1 MAQRRPRLTEEQWL
15 QHKPFI
21 RQHFLTE
28 DRSLKDLIT
37 LLQTQGLQVTKAQV
51 EYKLKQW
58 TMSKN
63 IDGAAWKSIGHVIT
77 KRKLQGKDSEV
88 IHSGKRL
95 KQSTV
100 DKETER
106 HRDVR
111 FVARFEAS
119 PPPLSPASTQIVI
132 CTPPSLPMEFE
143 WPDTLPW
150 LKFQDV
156 FRGWTSTSPQKQSL
170 QSTMMR
176 PGEISPLDILASK
189 ILPKYE
195 ELDTNVHLSKLAARI
210 GMTMPEFHSGEHLQT
225 VQLLANS
232 RRDSIPN
239 CLRLIIYNISN
250 AMVRPN
256 MEDGTWEATHDLLF
270 MTGLLEAADG
280 LKTVRQQSV
289 TVRAFMDNL
298 FRSAI
303 NYIIKNGRGQG
314 QGTVVSVKMRR
325 NVDKAQG
332 LAQWL
337 LSLGQ
342 TPDVLVPQDIFAAGL
357 DLTTALDK
365 AIKFKQSDVVELLLK
380 AGADTSL
387 TLRSPPHES
396 LVHRAINYE
405 PLDVDARRTIEAL
418 VRCKACTA
426 LDEAHAAILLED
438 KDLFKKALQR
448 GADLTSA
455 VQVSKNHL
463 VYQQTA
469 LSVAARVNTE
479 AVRQVLGHLKH
490 EHPFTPTATFITP
503 DVFIAAAIAGDAD
516 VISYLHDINPIG
528 FMVNEHGI
536 TPLQVAVSC
545 GRRIACQRLFQLYS
559 EQTGTALL
567 LCIAI
572 DTGHLEILQDF
583 LECGVDVNATT
594 VPGDKMAW
602 ACLEY
607 SLLDDE
613 LYLDD
618 DTPKNAL
625 EAVLW
630 WPDAEEGIDILIGSG
645 AKFPMDAVHQWQ
657 FLSSRLLSKVL
668 DAGGDPNATDRGG
681 KTALQSILT
690 SDLESEHM
698 LDNVKILL
706 ESGAD
711 LLGAHQEVLQAI
723 VPIHVRITF
732 SDYPMEEEELRQHEN
747 LRSLLLEH
755 GAGSM
760 GLDNDAGPDLEAAI
774 FAQSDS
780 LLKEV
785 LTEFP
790 GYYNPGA
797 LCAAAL
803 VGNHWIIDL
812 LLANRGRQTTKPDL
826 LEGTAVGLAARSGDL
841 HLVQQ
846 LALQLRKPGLA
857 LTPFYTSDYSHF
869 PSYELKARIEPLF
882 WHEFSMSFAQGSPLG
897 LAASTRDTKGFSE
910 LLRMGYNSDRLT
922 WARVVE
928 LGAHGCLQALLG
940 YTQRVDDL
948 VPAPLK
954 LRPLLLPAI
963 EKENRDAVIS
973 LLKSGVDV
981 NERSCTLK
989 ASRSPLQR
997 AVEIGSLE
1005 IVDSLLRA
1013 DPKADINVP
1022 PSFMMGVTAL
1032 QVAAIKGYLGLA
1044 KKLLDLGA
1052 RVNARGARECGRT
1065 ALEGAAEHGRLD
1077 MIQLLVHHGALT
1089 TGSGSLQYSRAIYF
1103 ATRKGHDAAVD
1114 LLRRSRGED
1123 GDAESCNQMPARC
1136 NNCPSVFSM
1145 GQCLVICRDSDGW
1158 ASFCCDE
1165 IHRPEDSCINDYTDG
1180 EESWYREVIV
1190 RRKFAPDDSGNYWS
1204 MT

>member
-37 LLQTQGLQVTKAQV
+37 LKAQV

-106 HRDVR
+106 HRD
-111 FVARFEAS
+111 
-119 PPPLSPASTQIVI
+119 
-132 CTPPSLPMEFE
+132 
-143 WPDTLPW
+143 
-150 LKFQDV
+150 
-156 FRGWTSTSPQKQSL
+156 
-170 QSTMMR
+170 
-176 PGEISPLDILASK
+176 
-189 ILPKYE
+189 
-195 ELDTNVHLSKLAARI
+195 
-210 GMTMPEFHSGEHLQT
+210 T

-536 TPLQVAVSC
+536 TPLQVA
-545 GRRIACQRLFQLYS
+545 
-559 EQTGTALL
+559 ET
-567 LCIAI
+567 
-572 DTGHLEILQDF
+572 
-583 LECGVDVNATT
+583 
-594 VPGDKMAW
+594 KW
-602 ACLEY
+602 
-607 SLLDDE
+607 
-613 LYLDD
+613 
-618 DTPKNAL
+618 
-625 EAVLW
+625 
-630 WPDAEEGIDILIGSG
+630 
-645 AKFPMDAVHQWQ
+645 
-657 FLSSRLLSKVL
+657 
-668 DAGGDPNATDRGG
+668 
-681 KTALQSILT
+681 
-690 SDLESEHM
+690 
-698 LDNVKILL
+698 
-706 ESGAD
+706 
-711 LLGAHQEVLQAI
+711 LGPV
-723 VPIHVRITF
+723 
-732 SDYPMEEEELRQHEN
+732 
-747 LRSLLLEH
+747 
-755 GAGSM
+755 
-760 GLDNDAGPDLEAAI
+760 
-774 FAQSDS
+774 
-780 LLKEV
+780 
-785 LTEFP
+785 
-790 GYYNPGA
+790 
-797 LCAAAL
+797 
-803 VGNHWIIDL
+803 
-812 LLANRGRQTTKPDL
+812 
-826 LEGTAVGLAARSGDL
+826 
-841 HLVQQ
+841 
-846 LALQLRKPGLA
+846 
-857 LTPFYTSDYSHF
+857 
-869 PSYELKARIEPLF
+869 
-882 WHEFSMSFAQGSPLG
+882 
-897 LAASTRDTKGFSE
+897 
-910 LLRMGYNSDRLT
+910 
-922 WARVVE
+922 
-928 LGAHGCLQALLG
+928 
-940 YTQRVDDL
+940 
-948 VPAPLK
+948 
-954 LRPLLLPAI
+954 
-963 EKENRDAVIS
+963 
-973 LLKSGVDV
+973 
-981 NERSCTLK
+981 
-989 ASRSPLQR
+989 
-997 AVEIGSLE
+997 
-1005 IVDSLLRA
+1005 
-1013 DPKADINVP
+1013 
-1022 PSFMMGVTAL
+1022 
-1032 QVAAIKGYLGLA
+1032 
-1044 KKLLDLGA
+1044 
-1052 RVNARGARECGRT
+1052 
-1065 ALEGAAEHGRLD
+1065 
-1077 MIQLLVHHGALT
+1077 
-1089 TGSGSLQYSRAIYF
+1089 
-1103 ATRKGHDAAVD
+1103 
-1114 LLRRSRGED
+1114 
-1123 GDAESCNQMPARC
+1123 
-1136 NNCPSVFSM
+1136 
-1145 GQCLVICRDSDGW
+1145 
-1158 ASFCCDE
+1158 
-1165 IHRPEDSCINDYTDG
+1165 
-1180 EESWYREVIV
+1180 
-1190 RRKFAPDDSGNYWS
+1190 
-1204 MT
+1204 